1 VFDNKEIYLTLPQF
15 FISMNREEIISIIN
29 NLLIEEFE
37 ISEKQ
42 LVPEARLKDDL
53 GLESLDFVDIAVI
66 VQKEFGLTLKG
77 EEMTTI
83 RTLQNLYDYIL
94 KRYNK
99 N

>member
-1 VFDNKEIYLTLPQF
+1 MFSNQEISLNLPKF
-15 FISMNREEIISIIN
+15 FLIMTREEIIGIIN

-37 ISEKQ
+37 ISEAQ
-42 LVPEARLKDDL
+42 LMPGAHLKNYL

-83 RTLQNLYDYIL
+83 TTLQSLYDHIAN
-94 KRYNK
+94 RYNK